1 MNFLKPRTEPGTLPI
16 PRMNSKPVPLG
27 GASSS
32 PGIATSPP
40 PRRGE
45 GEDPGMG
52 KGAGGKP
59 RPLKRP
65 PPPRPASPP
74 GPRAASKPDPAWGRP
89 RAPTVL
95 PTPPRACSA
104 RPWPSRRAR
113 GRRGPGPGPRVTWAP
128 RREGPPGRGSRGGSG
143 RLISAPRVAGSEQTT
158 AQRATGAGERPTPP
172 TPPPASSPPAS
183 PAPTSERAAEAP
195 SPCLFLPLS
204 LARPSLSLILPPAV
218 LPGTQAFS
226 ALTLGTHGARKA

>member
-65 PPPRPASPP
+65 PPPRPASGVVVPL
-74 GPRAASKPDPAWGRP
+74 DPRP
-89 RAPTVL
+89 RL
-95 PTPPRACSA
+95 RLD
-104 RPWPSRRAR
+104 
-113 GRRGPGPGPRVTWAP
+113 
-128 RREGPPGRGSRGGSG
+128 G
-143 RLISAPRVAGSEQTT
+143 RLPRL
-158 AQRATGAGERPTPP
+158 TGAGESGDLR
-172 TPPPASSPPAS
+172 AS
-183 PAPTSERAAEAP
+183 PASLLSRGPRQPPRVGRGRRWVGIAGRQSGEVETGSRVPPPLVRLQTLVGRAD
-195 SPCLFLPLS
+195 F
-204 LARPSLSLILPPAV
+204 R
-218 LPGTQAFS
+218 
-226 ALTLGTHGARKA
+226 